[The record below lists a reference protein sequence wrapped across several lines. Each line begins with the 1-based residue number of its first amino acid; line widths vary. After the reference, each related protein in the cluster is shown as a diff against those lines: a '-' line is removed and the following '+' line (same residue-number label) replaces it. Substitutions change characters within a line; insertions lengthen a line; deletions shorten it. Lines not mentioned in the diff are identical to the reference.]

1 MGKCLIMDRDEI
13 IKHILDTDLLVTCVD
28 YQLKK
33 QPQHY
38 SNRGDIIQDAWSW
51 LLTYDIEKLTD
62 AYLNN
67 HLNALITR
75 FLQNQLFSKTS
86 DYYRK
91 YIKLNNLS
99 DDLKYAKGVQG

>member
-1 MGKCLIMDRDEI
+1 MVERDTI
-13 IKHILDTDLLVTCVD
+13 IKYINESGLLVTCVD

-38 SNRGDIIQDAWSW
+38 QNRADIIQDAWLW
-51 LLTYDIEKLTD
+51 LLSYDIEKLTD

-67 HLNALITR
+67 HLNALLTR
-75 FLQNQLFSKTS
+75 YIQNQIFSKTS

-91 YIKLNNLS
+91 YIKLNTLS
-99 DDLKYAKGVQG
+99 EDLSNAKGIQSTI